1 MKMCMTSRG
10 REEEWVSGHRWSL
23 ISAARLVGPGH
34 GVPCFLVIAY
44 FYDTI
49 DNEQAIATKY
59 NTVRELAQR

>member
-10 REEEWVSGHRWSL
+10 REEDRWSL

-34 GVPCFLVIAY
+34 GVACFLVIAY